1 MRADMTQLGMDRD
14 AVFEPERAQRST
26 VFGDQRDR
34 NDLTSLGISQVIDQA
49 DSIEH
54 RFSLRAFSLLIC
66 DRDDS
71 PELVD
76 VHRFTQA

>member
-1 MRADMTQLGMDRD
+1 MTQLGMGRD

-26 VFGDQRDR
+26 VVGDQRDR

-49 DSIEH
+49 DAIEH

-76 VHRFTQA
+76 VHRFTHA

>member
-1 MRADMTQLGMDRD
+1 MTQLGMGRD

-34 NDLTSLGISQVIDQA
+34 NDLTSLEI
-49 DSIEH
+49 
-54 RFSLRAFSLLIC
+54 SLLIC